1 MEIKIKSIIY
11 GTFAVIVV
19 LLLNLFVL
27 SLLGFPTMAMEVIK
41 KYWILIALLLG
52 GFGLQIGLFIYFRHL
67 NTITCSTTVVSGGT
81 SAISMILCCSHYLL
95 NLLPFL
101 GAIIGI
107 SALTA
112 LSSYTLYFLLL
123 GIFSNIL
130 GIGIILYQSK
140 NKNGK

>member
-27 SLLGFPTMAMEVIK
+27 SLLGFPAMAMGVIK

-52 GFGLQIGLFIYFRHL
+52 GFGFQIGLFIYFRHL
-67 NTITCSTTVVSGGT
+67 NAITCSTTVVSGGT

-95 NLLPFL
+95 NILPFL